1 MTEVNDDDMTMNA
14 ADLFENIFEEIVTEA
29 QAQEQRTVLEDT
41 VTPKRL
47 ELVAAQK
54 AKSLLKHVKQVKA
67 GKAGWVTPSTELIL
81 LEDGFDVI
89 KHAFERVSLEHSV
102 GPAFLRACPEFA
114 RHGVLESL
122 KGVEDNLRDT
132 RKHLVKVMKEADH
145 NG

>member
-54 AKSLLKHVKQVKA
+54 AKSLLKPVKQVKA
-67 GKAGWVTPSTELIL
+67 GKAGWVP
-81 LEDGFDVI
+81 
-89 KHAFERVSLEHSV
+89 
-102 GPAFLRACPEFA
+102 P
-114 RHGVLESL
+114 
-122 KGVEDNLRDT
+122 N
-132 RKHLVKVMKEADH
+132 
-145 NG
+145 